1 MKFRE
6 TDPLAAFFRS
16 PFEVPMAVA
25 AAWAPYGASLA
36 GRIAGSGD
44 PSSAAKVVVGDVVA
58 GGKVLRQ
65 AVAPTPIVPFPHAAP
80 VASWPAGDL
89 LWAGGDEFTGDIPEL
104 IVPPQ
109 GTRLDSITREGDFGL
124 PKIVDANG
132 RVREAFI
139 IRWRADPDPAAPID
153 DVFAAIAGSIEA
165 LGGVVRLTGWSQ
177 GGWLSYIH
185 TALHPESVSE
195 LTLAGS
201 PVDFHVG
208 GIMPAVTSLTAGVS
222 KLPWVRPLADV
233 MMPPVGAA
241 MRTALVND
249 VWRIYDP
256 VGEAGRVAAAMVD
269 PQTGMRDVTTF
280 TATSPLTAPQ
290 YDWFLEHFVRGN
302 ELARGELRMN
312 GKLVDAARITCPV
325 RLVAGI
331 RDRVVE
337 PGQAFATED
346 VLAAAGS
353 PASVTREVLPVGHMG
368 LFGAGPLPGD
378 HLIEDATGAMIAG
391 DGDGAVGGVGPV
403 GGGD

>member
-1 MKFRE
+1 MNIRE

-16 PFEVPMAVA
+16 PFDVPMAVA
-25 AAWAPYGASLA
+25 SAWAPYGVSLL
-36 GRIAGSGD
+36 GRIADSGG
-44 PSSAAKVVVGDVVA
+44 PASAAKVVVGDALA

-109 GTRLDSITREGDFGL
+109 GTRLDSITREGEFGL
-124 PKIVDANG
+124 PMIVDANG
-132 RVREAFI
+132 KVREAFI
-139 IRWRADPDPAAPID
+139 IRWRAEPDPESPID
-153 DVFAAIAGSIEA
+153 DVFEAITGSIAA
-165 LGGVVRLTGWSQ
+165 LGGMVRLTGWSQ
-177 GGWLSYIH
+177 GGWLSFIH
-185 TALHPESVSE
+185 TALHPESVHE
-195 LTLAGS
+195 LTMAGS
-201 PVDFHVG
+201 PIDFHVG
-208 GIMPAVTSLTAGVS
+208 GVMPTVTSLTAGVS

-256 VGEAGRVAAAMVD
+256 VGEAGRVATAMVD

-290 YDWFLEHFVRGN
+290 YDWFLKHLVRDN
-302 ELARGELRMN
+302 ELARGELRID
-312 GKLVDAARITCPV
+312 GELVDAARITCPV
-325 RLVAGI
+325 HLVTGV

-353 PASVTREVLPVGHMG
+353 PAKVTREVLPVGHMG

-378 HLIEDATGAMIAG
+378 HFVEDAAGAIISGKGHGSAPAG
-391 DGDGAVGGVGPV
+391 D
-403 GGGD
+403 